1 MSKDNI
7 ELSIIPINDSTDEFQ
22 IISQDDENIPTT
34 TGSIPKI
41 SYLICLVEF
50 SERFSYYMISGC
62 LTNMIQRK
70 FPTNSIT
77 GAIKINPITSN
88 ETPGALNL
96 GLSFASFTMQFL
108 TFFANISPI
117 ISGYIADTYLGKFK
131 SVYIGTII
139 GIIGHFTLVIAS
151 IPFVMQLPYVSYI
164 IILLSVALIAI
175 SAGFIKSNIL
185 PLLLDQYEHKQ
196 SKPDFKNLSNGSK
209 LKIDHKATLE
219 KLSMSF
225 YSFINWGCTLSLFGS
240 FIERFFGF
248 WVVYLSTALL
258 FATLPILLNCL
269 KPRILHHDHHKN
281 ITTNGNVYTIF
292 YNHLKNHIFQT
303 PIPLDTTFADIVV
316 TKDDIDNFFNCVILF
331 LFFIP
336 FYLNDSSLI
345 SVQISLAAT
354 MSSPLNLPNDIYQ
367 AINPITIIILIP
379 LLSNFIYPKLMK
391 LNSLPK
397 PRTKIIIGFTITSI
411 GTLFGAIVQHSVY
424 SNSKCSIDNVSNCE
438 TQSEVSLIIWICYL
452 LMFALQA
459 IGECFAATTC
469 YELAYELSP
478 IYLRGGILALF
489 LSSVALSSVLGEL
502 LSYWAKDPY
511 LVNLFLFI
519 GMFGIISAIWFSIWS
534 RKINGI
540 CN

>member
-22 IISQDDENIPTT
+22 MISQDDENIPTT

-108 TFFANISPI
+108 TFFANLSPI

-258 FATLPILLNCL
+258 FATLPILLNYL

-316 TKDDIDNFFNCVILF
+316 TKNDIDNFFSCVILF